1 MEILK
6 VEHLSNAFDGK
17 EILKDVNFTVNSG
30 EIIGYIGPNGAG
42 KSTTIKIIMGLN
54 RDYFGEVSVFG
65 KNIKDSL
72 DYKKKIGYVPEASEV
87 YENLTAVENIELNAA
102 LYEID
107 IESAVQRAKTM
118 LGVLEMKDVMDS
130 QISSFSK
137 GMRQKYLFVLSLIHD
152 PDIVF
157 LDEPLSGIDANSVLV
172 IKEILA
178 SLKNKGKTIFY
189 SSHILEVV
197 EKLSDKII
205 LLQNGKV
212 ILNDSIDNI
221 KKTLNNNEGSDESL
235 ENIFNEVTG
244 FTNHKELAEE
254 FVKAMGE
261 SDV

>member
-17 EILKDVNFTVNSG
+17 EILKDVNFSVNSG

-54 RDYFGEVSVFG
+54 RDYFGNVSVFG
-65 KNIKDSL
+65 KDIKNSI
-72 DYKKKIGYVPEASEV
+72 DYKKKIGYVPEASEI

-107 IESAVQRAKTM
+107 VESAVKRAKTM
-118 LGVLEMKDVMDS
+118 LEVLEMKDVMDS

-137 GMRQKYLFVLSLIHD
+137 GMRQKYLFVLSLLHD
-152 PDIVF
+152 PEIVF

-172 IKEILA
+172 IKEIL
-178 SLKNKGKTIFY
+178 SNLKNKGKTIFY

-205 LLQNGKV
+205 LLQDGKV
-212 ILNDSIDNI
+212 ILNDTIGNI
-221 KKTLNNNEGSDESL
+221 KKTLKADDLGDESL

-254 FVKAMGE
+254 FVAAMGE